1 MSLKRFRCG
10 GWSGYVAEQFAGKV
24 GVLLNACGEALP
36 YGRGA
41 SESILVD
48 GERFV
53 RKVLRRGGVLGTV
66 LGEMCGGPTKLLRPL
81 RLLPHLENAGIE
93 VASPSLVA
101 WRRRRLAFKLLTA
114 TRFVEGCDLLDTDE
128 ERVWVDAARLALTLS
143 SVGLYH
149 CDFHPRNIRVKED
162 GGVVLLDLED
172 LRRVCGGAVVMW
184 RRLGR
189 FLIKHGHWE
198 KKQRL
203 WVLGAEV
210 LGRNASWQKRQLLL
224 EAAAHL
230 LL

>member
-10 GWSGYVAEQFAGKV
+10 GWSGYVSEEFAGKV
-24 GVLLNACGEALP
+24 SVLLNARGEALP

-53 RKVLRRGGVLGTV
+53 RKILRRGGVLGAI
-66 LGEMCGGPTKLLRPL
+66 LGEVCGGPTRLLRPL
-81 RLLPHLENAGIE
+81 RLLSRLEDAGIE
-93 VASPSLVA
+93 AASPTLAA
-101 WRRRRLAFKLLTA
+101 WRHRKLTFRLVTA

-128 ERVWVDAARLALTLS
+128 ERVWVDAAHLALTLS
-143 SVGLYH
+143 TAGLHH
-149 CDFHPRNIRVKED
+149 CDFHPRNIRVKEE

-172 LRRVCGGAVVMW
+172 LRRGYGGAVVMW

-198 KKQRL
+198 RKQRL
-203 WVLGAEV
+203 WLLGAEV
-210 LGRNASWQKRQLLL
+210 LGQNASWQERQLLL